1 MAPQVEPL
9 KGAAGPRLEDATGEP
24 KGKVVA
30 APPAGEA
37 DGPPIARSPAAHGRR
52 YKRKEVELAE
62 GGKLIL
68 EPDGSIRQVD
78 GEGATKESWSPGE
91 AEWAR
96 HAIRFGLRPESLTV
110 APHGIVTRD
119 ARPQAG

>member
-1 MAPQVEPL
+1 MARP
-9 KGAAGPRLEDATGEP
+9 
-24 KGKVVA
+24 
-30 APPAGEA
+30 
-37 DGPPIARSPAAHGRR
+37 PAAHGRR
-52 YKRKEVELAE
+52 YRRKEVVLTE

-68 EPDGSIRQVD
+68 EADGSIRQVD
-78 GEGATKESWSPGE
+78 GEGATRESWSPGE

-96 HAIRFGLRPESLTV
+96 HAIRFGLRPQRLTV